1 MKILQFAFNENPW
14 NEESGR
20 NLYLPENFT
29 DENCVVYTGTH
40 DNNTT
45 AGTLEESPVQYRWNV
60 CDYLGLK
67 DTADVKKIT
76 YSLIFCALSSR
87 AKYCIIPVQDLLCCG
102 SEGRMNTPSKASGN
116 WSWRMEKLPSSTLAQ
131 KLNAMIKNSSRL

>member
-1 MKILQFAFNENPW
+1 PW
-14 NEESGR
+14 NEESAR
-20 NLYLPENFT
+20 NLYLPENFK

-45 AGTLEESPVQYRWNV
+45 AGTLEESPIQYRWNV

-76 YSLIFCALSSR
+76 YSLISCALSSR
-87 AKYCIIPVQDLLCCG
+87 AKYCIIPVQDFLCTG

-116 WSWRMEKLPSSTLAQ
+116 WSWRLLRLPSLSLAE
-131 KLNAMIKNSSRL
+131 KIRGLLSGCSRL